1 MLESLSLL
9 EKSLA
14 DILHL
19 SLKALFPVCLL
30 FFPVSLYWLGLR
42 LAIYDRKLTI
52 TTRLIFLHIQVCSLG
67 LFLNCCSTILNVPFM
82 VQNACLNSI
91 HHVCIPASWKEKGM
105 KKLRVLVL
113 SFYWPEINP
122 VATLSCKGVW
132 EMYPAKKSGIL
143 LLRNKGRMDIRE
155 QLIVSTEKYPEVY
168 ALWRGIS
175 LRSN

>member
-1 MLESLSLL
+1 
-9 EKSLA
+9 
-14 DILHL
+14 
-19 SLKALFPVCLL
+19 
-30 FFPVSLYWLGLR
+30 
-42 LAIYDRKLTI
+42 
-52 TTRLIFLHIQVCSLG
+52 
-67 LFLNCCSTILNVPFM
+67 
-82 VQNACLNSI
+82 
-91 HHVCIPASWKEKGM
+91 M